1 MFELHSDLKRDG
13 IALGSFPLSLV
24 LLINDANYPWF
35 VLVPQQPELRDLND
49 LLADE
54 YIQFW
59 SESRRFSNALVS
71 LFKPDKLNVAS
82 LGNMTPQLHVHHVVR
97 FKSDSAWPMPIWGR
111 HPLKPY
117 EPGQIAGVAQQ
128 LSSQNISGFEPF
140 QLP

>member
-59 SESRRFSNALVS
+59 SESRRF
-71 LFKPDKLNVAS
+71 F
-82 LGNMTPQLHVHHVVR
+82 QR
-97 FKSDSAWPMPIWGR
+97 
-111 HPLKPY
+111 
-117 EPGQIAGVAQQ
+117 
-128 LSSQNISGFEPF
+128 SGFHYSNRIN
-140 QLP
+140 